1 MVGKTG
7 LSYRLINYH
16 PNNDNEPTLCEN
28 IKTILKID
36 DKDYELEI
44 FESYDTEGYPHLFDL
59 FISFADGILLL
70 FAINNE
76 KSFKFIKDNYDKI
89 IKVKHGN
96 KCPMLLVGNKLDL
109 ENEREVSYTEA
120 KLLTEEWGIEY
131 MEISVKNNLNC
142 KEVFE
147 KLAKE
152 IVKIKN
158 FKPKKKTCCT
168 II

>member
-1 MVGKTG
+1 
-7 LSYRLINYH
+7 
-16 PNNDNEPTLCEN
+16 
-28 IKTILKID
+28 
-36 DKDYELEI
+36 
-44 FESYDTEGYPHLFDL
+44 
-59 FISFADGILLL
+59 
-70 FAINNE
+70 
-76 KSFKFIKDNYDKI
+76 
-89 IKVKHGN
+89 
-96 KCPMLLVGNKLDL
+96 MLLVGNKLDL